1 MDGSYESSMCNGS
14 NCNEMQYKGVRYDK
28 LSTEDLKGQEFKTV
42 EEAESF
48 YNAYAK
54 AMGFGVRNDYKRL
67 SIRITGRVTSLRLV
81 CSAQGKR
88 REEYMSNK
96 KRVRR
101 PKKETRFSCPCL
113 FKVRYRSNINAYIVD
128 DFITNHSH
136 QLAQA
141 HESHLLRSHRSV
153 EDQHL
158 ALATSMQRVSV
169 KPCHTYEY
177 IVDRSG
183 GFKNVGFI
191 MKDLYNKL
199 DSRRREILLEGDA
212 EAALAYMRGKV
223 ATDSHFYCKF
233 SIDEDN
239 RLANM
244 FWRDSNSLVD
254 YTCFGDVLVFDS
266 TYKTNPYEKPLVLFV
281 GSNNHLST
289 TVFGFA
295 LLMDETIETYT
306 WVLET
311 FISSMNNK
319 RPVAVL
325 TDGDEAM
332 RRAIEVVLPG
342 CAHRLCTW
350 HIAKNA
356 RRHLR
361 KNSVFSEF
369 RRCMWD
375 EVTPDGFEK
384 RWNAMVN
391 THGLHNKDW
400 VKMMYEKR
408 QIWAEAFISG
418 HFFARMRSTQR
429 CEGMNSYMKGYLK
442 NGVKLFELIPALD
455 RALLRLRNKVVEE
468 DFKSNNSSHVLTSSL
483 RKLEHHAG
491 TMFTDSVFEHVR
503 NEIDGVGDLIT
514 SRTMVFGSSRVY
526 FTSSYNNNKQE
537 IEYTTVYYPDENNPR
552 MECSCKLFE

>member
-1 MDGSYESSMCNGS
+1 MDGSYEPSISDIGLVSQSSINGS
-14 NCNEMQYKGVRYDK
+14 DCNEMQYKGVRYDK
-28 LSTEDLKGQEFKTV
+28 LSTEDLKGQKFKTV

-54 AMGFGVRNDYKRL
+54 AMGFDVRSDYKRL

-96 KRVRR
+96 KRVRK
-101 PKKETRFSCPCL
+101 PKKETRFNCPCL

-128 DFITNHSH
+128 DFITIHSH
-136 QLAQA
+136 HLAQA
-141 HESHLLRSHRSV
+141 HELHLLRSHRSV
-153 EDQHL
+153 EDHHL
-158 ALATSMQRVSV
+158 ALATSMQKVSV

-212 EAALAYMRGKV
+212 ENALTYMRGKV

-266 TYKTNPYEKPLVLFV
+266 TYKTNSYEKSLVLFV

-311 FISSMNNK
+311 FISSMNIK

-332 RRAIEVVLPG
+332 RRALSKKEGQDLSKF
-342 CAHRLCTW
+342 AAN
-350 HIAKNA
+350 AKKENKA
-356 RRHLR
+356 
-361 KNSVFSEF
+361 KFQYFV
-369 RRCMWD
+369 
-375 EVTPDGFEK
+375 FEK
-384 RWNAMVN
+384 C
-391 THGLHNKDW
+391 
-400 VKMMYEKR
+400 EKLSYTLLICLIELLK
-408 QIWAEAFISG
+408 QIFHVVTIYSVQIFIPILD
-418 HFFARMRSTQR
+418 
-429 CEGMNSYMKGYLK
+429 E
-442 NGVKLFELIPALD
+442 GVKGNHWFLMVVKIRSMEVEILDSFPSSARKTPRENPA
-455 RALLRLRNKVVEE
+455 E
-468 DFKSNNSSHVLTSSL
+468 DTGH
-483 RKLEHHAG
+483 
-491 TMFTDSVFEHVR
+491 D
-503 NEIDGVGDLIT
+503 I
-514 SRTMVFGSSRVY
+514 
-526 FTSSYNNNKQE
+526 
-537 IEYTTVYYPDENNPR
+537 
-552 MECSCKLFE
+552 

>member
-1 MDGSYESSMCNGS
+1 MDGSYEPSIFDIGLVSQSSINGS
-14 NCNEMQYKGVRYDK
+14 DCNEMQYKGVRYDK

-54 AMGFGVRNDYKRL
+54 AMGFDVRSDYKRL

-96 KRVRR
+96 KRVRK
-101 PKKETRFSCPCL
+101 PKKETRFNCPCL
-113 FKVRYRSNINAYIVD
+113 FKVRYRSNINAYIVE
-128 DFITNHSH
+128 DFITIHSH

-141 HESHLLRSHRSV
+141 HESHLLQSHRSV
-153 EDQHL
+153 EDHHL
-158 ALATSMQRVSV
+158 ALATSMQRVSI

-306 WVLET
+306 V
-311 FISSMNNK
+311 
-319 RPVAVL
+319 
-325 TDGDEAM
+325 
-332 RRAIEVVLPG
+332 
-342 CAHRLCTW
+342 
-350 HIAKNA
+350 
-356 RRHLR
+356 
-361 KNSVFSEF
+361 
-369 RRCMWD
+369 
-375 EVTPDGFEK
+375 
-384 RWNAMVN
+384 
-391 THGLHNKDW
+391 THGFWRPL
-400 VKMMYEKR
+400 Y
-408 QIWAEAFISG
+408 
-418 HFFARMRSTQR
+418 
-429 CEGMNSYMKGYLK
+429 
-442 NGVKLFELIPALD
+442 
-455 RALLRLRNKVVEE
+455 RL
-468 DFKSNNSSHVLTSSL
+468 
-483 RKLEHHAG
+483 
-491 TMFTDSVFEHVR
+491 
-503 NEIDGVGDLIT
+503 
-514 SRTMVFGSSRVY
+514 
-526 FTSSYNNNKQE
+526 
-537 IEYTTVYYPDENNPR
+537 
-552 MECSCKLFE
+552 